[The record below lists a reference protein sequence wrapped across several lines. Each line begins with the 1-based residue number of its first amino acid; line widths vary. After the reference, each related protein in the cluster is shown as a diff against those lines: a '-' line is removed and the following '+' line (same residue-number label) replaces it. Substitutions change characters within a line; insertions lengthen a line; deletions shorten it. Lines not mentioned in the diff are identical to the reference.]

1 MTYNVASHCKFLLTK
16 VRFDMGY
23 DMTLGT
29 AQWQKMLDTKGLQ
42 CPLPLLKAKRALS
55 QLEAGQKLK
64 VLATDAGSQKDF
76 AAWTRLTG
84 HHLHQNQCIDGVYHY
99 LIEKII

>member
-1 MTYNVASHCKFLLTK
+1 M
-16 VRFDMGY
+16 DY
-23 DMTLGT
+23 DMTSSAESGQQL
-29 AQWQKMLDTKGLQ
+29 LDTQGLQ

-55 QLEAGQKLK
+55 QLEVGEKLK
-64 VLATDAGSQKDF
+64 VLATDSGSQRDF

-99 LIEKII
+99 LIEKTI